1 MTGAGATGRRRTGKS
16 RAGKPEFRR
25 LRRGEL
31 WLLLIPVNLGT
42 VFAVLWTEP
51 VLLAIAVVLLA
62 AAAGFGSTFL
72 PAPVRQLVF
81 WVVGLGAA
89 LGWGLREPAL
99 ALAWLLIFPSAAAV
113 GSHVRASRAQS
124 PDRG

>member
-1 MTGAGATGRRRTGKS
+1 MTGAGSTGQRRNGRGRT
-16 RAGKPEFRR
+16 GKPEFRR

-31 WLLLIPVNLGT
+31 LLLLIPVTLGT

-51 VLLAIAVVLLA
+51 VVLAIAVVLLA
-62 AAAGFGSTFL
+62 AAAGFGSSLL
-72 PAPVRQLVF
+72 PAPVRQIVF

-89 LGWGLREPAL
+89 LAWGLREPAL

-113 GSHVRASRAQS
+113 GSHVRALRAEA
-124 PDRG
+124 PGR